1 MIPHAARSAILAIA
15 LAATPAAAQTRDTLT
30 IGLSTFPA
38 SLHPFTG
45 AELVR
50 NYILSL
56 GQRPLMAHDA
66 DWNLVCLLCT
76 AVPTFENGLARTIDL
91 GDGKKGV
98 AVTVTIRPD
107 ATWGDGTPVTAKDMI
122 FTNAVKKHP
131 GSGAVSGEFDRRIL
145 KIEEKDEKT
154 FVLHIDRLTFDYNNL
169 AGYRLLPSHI
179 EAKAFA
185 TPTEYAKRSA
195 YEASPTDRA
204 LWAGPYRLSEF
215 VAGAHAVMVPNETW
229 KGAKPHF
236 KRIVLRVFE
245 NTAALEAN
253 LLAGGVDY
261 IPGEAGL
268 TLDQVIA
275 LEQRHPQRFRY
286 VYKSTTSY
294 SHLDANLEHPAL
306 KDRRV
311 RQALLLAADR
321 EAIARQIY
329 GGKVVLAHNSVNHL
343 QWMAVAD
350 VRKYPFDPAAAK
362 RLLDEAGWS
371 KIEGGVRHNAAGE
384 RLTFTLASVAG
395 IKTNELIMS
404 VLAAQWRQVGIDA
417 RIRGQPARVFF
428 GDTLQRRKFD
438 GLAFFGWIVSPESV
452 PRTIMHSTMIPA
464 AANGFQGQ
472 NFTGYRNPEMD
483 ALLDAIE
490 RELDREK
497 RRALWRRY
505 QEIYAED
512 LPALPMFFG
521 TVGFV
526 MPPWLDGIR
535 PTGHSA
541 TTTLWVEEWKA
552 K

>member
-1 MIPHAARSAILAIA
+1 MTSRAIFLAAA
-15 LAATPAAAQTRDTLT
+15 LAAAPAAAQSRDTLT

-66 DWNLVCLLCT
+66 DWNLVCMLCT
-76 AVPTFENGLARTIDL
+76 AVPTFENGLAREIDL
-91 GDGKKGV
+91 GNGRKGV
-98 AVTVTIRPD
+98 AVTITIRPD
-107 ATWGDGTPVTAKDMI
+107 ATWGDGTPVTAKDML

-145 KIEEKDEKT
+145 EIEVKDAKT
-154 FVLHIDRLTFDYNNL
+154 FVVHIDRLTFDYNNF
-169 AGYRLLPSHI
+169 AGYRLLPSHV

-185 TPTEYAKRSA
+185 TPTDYAKRSA
-195 YEASPTDRA
+195 YEMEPTGRA

-215 VAGAHAVMVPNETW
+215 VGGAHAVMVPNETW
-229 KGAKPHF
+229 KGARPHF
-236 KRIVLRVFE
+236 RRIVLRVFE

-275 LEQRHPQRFRY
+275 LEQRHPRRFRY

-294 SHLDANLEHPAL
+294 SHLDANLDHPAL

-329 GGKVVLAHNSVNHL
+329 GGKVVLAHTSVNHL
-343 QWMAVAD
+343 QWMIVSD
-350 VRKYPFDPAAAK
+350 VKKYPFDPAAAK

-371 KIEGGVRHNAAGE
+371 KIEGGIRHNAAGE
-384 RLTFTLASVAG
+384 RLTFTLATVAG
-395 IKTNELIMS
+395 IKINELIMS

-438 GLAFFGWIVSPESV
+438 GLAFFSWIVSPESV

-472 NFTGYRNPEMD
+472 NFTGYKSPEMD
-483 ALLDAIE
+483 TLLDAIE

-541 TTTLWVEEWKA
+541 TTTLWVEEWRA
-552 K
+552 R